1 MAMPTQIAITM
12 AMAGLTACAELP
24 VPRPLPPLEVAVHGE
39 GDGPRLLA
47 VQAWMQ
53 PADYATAAR
62 FEARLRGF
70 LDEARDRGLLH
81 ERTVVVL
88 PEYIGTWLVA
98 VDEGASV
105 YSEDTLG
112 GAMTG
117 LATAH
122 LPGFLWSSWTAD
134 VDDRDAFAAFTQKA
148 TAMATAY
155 DDTMRRL
162 ADDFDVT
169 LVGGSIILPDA
180 RLRNG
185 VLEVVPGAPL
195 ENVAV
200 IYDRDGAAI
209 GLSKK
214 VFPTA
219 DEHGFLSAA
228 ATSDIA
234 VVDTPAGRLGVLVCA
249 DAWFPDSYA
258 RLVEAGAELLAVPT
272 FHAHNDIWEKPW
284 GGYSGQQ
291 TPADVDA
298 ADVGRLTE
306 REAWEKYAIPAR
318 ARAAGLRGAIT
329 TPLRGILWDL
339 GDDGEALLVDG
350 DGHVRMSRAD
360 GPGLFLLQ
368 LP

>member
-1 MAMPTQIAITM
+1 MRCALPLLACTVL
-12 AMAGLTACAELP
+12 GCAELP
-24 VPRPLPPLEVAVHGE
+24 VADPVPAIAVAVRGA
-39 GDGPRLLA
+39 GDGPRMVA

-53 PADYATAAR
+53 PADYATAER

-81 ERTVVVL
+81 DRTVVVL
-88 PEYIGTWLVA
+88 PEYVGTWLVA
-98 VDEGASV
+98 VDEGAGV
-105 YSEDTLG
+105 YTDATLG

-122 LPGFLWSSWTAD
+122 LPGFLWSSWTAG
-134 VDDRDAFAAFTQKA
+134 VDDGDAFAAFTQKA

-155 DDTMRRL
+155 HATMGHL

-169 LVGGSIILPDA
+169 LVAGSIILPDA
-180 RLRNG
+180 HLDG
-185 VLEVVPGAPL
+185 GELVVTPGAPL
-195 ENVAV
+195 ENVSV
-200 IYDRDGAAI
+200 IYDGDGAAI
-209 GLSKK
+209 GLSRK

-219 DEHGFLSAA
+219 DEAGFVSAA
-228 ATSDIA
+228 ALDGDGIA

-249 DAWFPDSYA
+249 DSWFPAAYA
-258 RLVEAGAELLAVPT
+258 RLVDAGAELLAVPT
-272 FHAHNDIWEKPW
+272 FHSHDDIWEKPW
-284 GGYSGQQ
+284 GGYSGQDA
-291 TPADVDA
+291 PADVDLN
-298 ADVGRLTE
+298 DVGVLTE
-306 REAWEKYAIPAR
+306 RQAWEKYAVPAR

-329 TPLRGILWDL
+329 APLRGRLWDL

-350 DGHVRMSRAD
+350 DGHARMSRAD

>member
-1 MAMPTQIAITM
+1 MRMVTVLAI
-12 AMAGLTACAELP
+12 AGLSGCAQLP
-24 VPRPLPPLEVAVHGE
+24 VAGPLPPLEVAVRGA

-47 VQAWMQ
+47 VQAFMQ
-53 PADYATAAR
+53 PADYATAER

-88 PEYIGTWLVA
+88 PEYVGTWLVA

-105 YSEDTLG
+105 YSDDTLG

-134 VDDRDAFAAFTQKA
+134 VENGDAFAAFTQKA
-148 TAMATAY
+148 SAMATAY
-155 DDTMRRL
+155 HATMSHL

-180 RLRNG
+180 RLQDG
-185 VLEVVPGAPL
+185 DLVVTPGAPL
-195 ENVAV
+195 ANVAV
-200 IYDRDGAAI
+200 VYDKDGAAI
-209 GLSKK
+209 ALSKK

-219 DEHGFLSAA
+219 DERGFVTA
-228 ATSDIA
+228 ATVDAIA

-249 DAWFPDSYA
+249 DSWFPASYA
-258 RLVEAGAELLAVPT
+258 RLTEAGAELLAVPT
-272 FHAHNDIWEKPW
+272 FHSHDDIWEQPW
-284 GGYSGQQ
+284 GGYSGQD
-291 TPADVDA
+291 TPADVDV
-298 ADVGRLTE
+298 ADVGVLTE
-306 REAWEKYAIPAR
+306 RQAWEKYSIPAR
-318 ARAAGLRGAIT
+318 ARAAGVRGAIT
-329 TPLRGILWDL
+329 APLRGSLWDL
-339 GDDGEALLVDG
+339 GDDGEALLVDD
-350 DGHVRMSRAD
+350 DGHARMPRAD